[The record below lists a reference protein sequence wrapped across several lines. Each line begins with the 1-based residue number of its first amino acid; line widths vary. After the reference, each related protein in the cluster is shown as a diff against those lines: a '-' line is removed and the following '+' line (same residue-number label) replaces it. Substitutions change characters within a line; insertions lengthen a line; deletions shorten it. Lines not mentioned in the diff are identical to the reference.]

1 MRKVLV
7 LGGAGFIGSEIVRIL
22 SERDAYTITVA
33 DNLTHGDYRGDLI
46 SFYNCNNIKF
56 IKADFS
62 DFNSF
67 NLLDSKYDD
76 VYMLASK
83 IGVNNTLENPHEVI
97 RVNTSLIL
105 NTLEWLRNSSISN
118 LLFTSTSE
126 CYSGTIDTFGFQV
139 PTPEN
144 VPLCITNIAH
154 PRFTYSVTK
163 MLGESGFINYGKVFG
178 FNVKIVRY
186 NNIIGP
192 NMGFGHILP
201 HLVERFLLHKE
212 TPFKIYGAQQTRAF
226 CDIYDGALGT
236 ILAMEYD
243 GNSSEIFHIGSDVEV
258 TIEEFVKE
266 VGRHFGYFGPYV
278 LDETFPG
285 SVNRRC
291 PDLTKTRSLLGY
303 SPSVDWRSTVK
314 RSVQWYTDYFSLNKF
329 SFFKDPHQVKSL
341 IK

>member
-22 SERDAYTITVA
+22 SARQGYSITVA
-33 DNLTHGDYRGDLI
+33 DNLTHGDFRGELT
-46 SFYNCNNIKF
+46 SFYSLHYIKF
-56 IKADFS
+56 IEADFA
-62 DFNSF
+62 DANSF
-67 NLLDSKYDD
+67 NLLDREYDD

-105 NTLEWLRNSSISN
+105 NTLEWLRNSTIRN

-126 CYSGTIDTFGFQV
+126 CYSGTIDTFGFKI
-139 PTPEN
+139 PTPES
-144 VPLCITNIAH
+144 VPLCIADIAH

-201 HLVERFLLHKE
+201 HLVERFLLNE
-212 TPFKIYGAQQTRAF
+212 EVPFKTNKG
-226 CDIYDGALGT
+226 
-236 ILAMEYD
+236 
-243 GNSSEIFHIGSDVEV
+243 
-258 TIEEFVKE
+258 
-266 VGRHFGYFGPYV
+266 
-278 LDETFPG
+278 
-285 SVNRRC
+285 
-291 PDLTKTRSLLGY
+291 LL
-303 SPSVDWRSTVK
+303 
-314 RSVQWYTDYFSLNKF
+314 
-329 SFFKDPHQVKSL
+329 
-341 IK
+341 